1 MQQSTV
7 WSMKTVKLTNLKIL
21 CFGGKPSRHQ
31 CRKGAVETIWCVFE
45 AEWIYSVCPE
55 EETPLLIFLSFGRS
69 NPFYFCPAVSVAATF
84 HLQLT
89 FCCMATFLK
98 YLCSAGQ
105 NASIWLQKSIDST
118 STVVAFTQHRWLLRP
133 QRLALTVKPNK
144 LTENVRERA
153 TEVQCYTFE

>member
-1 MQQSTV
+1 MENQVETP
-7 WSMKTVKLTNLKIL
+7 K
-21 CFGGKPSRHQ
+21 HQ
-31 CRKGAVETIWCVFE
+31 CRNGAVETMWCVFE

-69 NPFYFCPAVSVAATF
+69 NPFYFCPAVSAAATF

-98 YLCSAGQ
+98 YLCSAGK

-133 QRLALTVKPNK
+133 QRLVLTVKPNK
-144 LTENVRERA
+144 LTENLRGQLRSSATPLNNRYVPTVRVRLE
-153 TEVQCYTFE
+153 